1 MTPQNVHQNLAIMA
15 IAMLS
20 FTPLFVFADTES
32 GLASVYNNLLHG
44 HATACG
50 GKYNK
55 HALTA
60 AHKTL
65 PCGTQVKITNS
76 QNGKTVLLRVNDRGP
91 FLANRIIDISKH
103 AAEIL
108 GMRYAG
114 ILPVNLEVINENEII
129 SENKE

>member
-1 MTPQNVHQNLAIMA
+1 MTYQKFHRNLAIMA

-20 FTPLFVFADTES
+20 FTPLFVFADAES
-32 GLASVYNNLLHG
+32 GLASVYSNLLHG

-55 HALTA
+55 YALTA

-65 PCGTQVKITNS
+65 PCGTQVKITNP

-91 FLANRIIDISKH
+91 FSPRRIVDLSKH

-114 ILPVNLEVINENEII
+114 ILPVSLEIINENQE
-129 SENKE
+129 